1 MAPLLL
7 LLLTLLL
14 SSLLLFIISSITNTT
29 KNNTTKNH
37 PPLPP
42 CPKGWPILGNL
53 LQLGHKPHHT
63 LHTLSKSYGP
73 LFRLRFG
80 SVNVVVASSAA
91 IASAVL
97 RSLDSNFS
105 NRPPNSGAEHIA
117 YNYQDLVFAPYGPR
131 WRNLRRLCAL
141 HLFSTRAL
149 EDFRRVREEEVALLA
164 GVLEKA
170 REECRECRKA
180 VNSCATNAL
189 ARATVGRRVFMEA
202 EEGEAGEF
210 KEMVVELMRL
220 AGVFNVGDFV
230 PWLRPLDV
238 QGVVRKMK
246 KLHKRYDEFF
256 DGIIKEHRRVAGGDG
271 GGGAAAGDLL
281 SVMLGWEDEE
291 GGGKLSDT
299 DIKALLLNLFT
310 AGTDTTA
317 STVEWALA
325 ELIRH
330 PDILAQAQTELDSII
345 GQSRLRSESDLHKLP
360 SCKPSS
366 KETFRYTSLDTS
378 LPPPNSLE
386 TLSEASWI
394 SNNQVRYA
402 LC

>member
-1 MAPLLL
+1 MVRLNPILYHYKTNTKQNKASSIQWLLSYYSSSL
-7 LLLTLLL
+7 S
-14 SSLLLFIISSITNTT
+14 SSLLYSSLSS
-29 KNNTTKNH
+29 
-37 PPLPP
+37 PPLLTPP
-42 CPKGWPILGNL
+42 RTTPPRTILHCHHVQKVG
-53 LQLGHKPHHT
+53 QSPWQPPSTRPHKPHHT
-63 LHTLSKSYGP
+63 PPHSLSKSYGP
-73 LFRLRFG
+73 LFRLRLG
-80 SVNVVVASSAA
+80 LCQCRCRLIGRA
-91 IASAVL
+91 IASL
-97 RSLDSNFS
+97 FSRSLDSNFS

-117 YNYQDLVFAPYGPR
+117 YNYQDLVFCTVWSPVAQSPAT
-131 WRNLRRLCAL
+131 LCAL

-149 EDFRRVREEEVALLA
+149 EDFRHVREEEVALLA

-170 REECRECRKA
+170 RGMPVNVGKA

-271 GGGAAAGDLL
+271 GGGGGAAAGDLL

-325 ELIRH
+325 ELI
-330 PDILAQAQTELDSII
+330 
-345 GQSRLRSESDLHKLP
+345 
-360 SCKPSS
+360 
-366 KETFRYTSLDTS
+366 
-378 LPPPNSLE
+378 
-386 TLSEASWI
+386 
-394 SNNQVRYA
+394 
-402 LC
+402 